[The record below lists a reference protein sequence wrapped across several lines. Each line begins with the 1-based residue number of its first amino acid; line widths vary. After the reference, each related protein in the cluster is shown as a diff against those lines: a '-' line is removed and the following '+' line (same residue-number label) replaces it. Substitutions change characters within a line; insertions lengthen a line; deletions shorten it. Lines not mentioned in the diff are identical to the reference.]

1 MENKQPNQMNND
13 SKPGSADRN
22 NKDVEPIKRPESGK
36 QQKKPSQPTE
46 DQIAC
51 KTPCYMHS
59 H

>member
-1 MENKQPNQMNND
+1 MNND